1 MRQSEIFIEK
11 LSKVMGNYTAV
22 RNLLKEIMEYILKEE
37 NLNAIFMYRR
47 IKDKICL
54 WEKRGEIDLP
64 LVLNEEKDFNKFENN
79 SYFIKTIFSF
89 KKEDAIFGACKKDI
103 NKDRIK
109 EYLPLIEI
117 VYQSITL
124 NEKMQ
129 ELLIKDDL
137 TELSNSRYFHLMLK
151 KYVSNKKYH
160 PVTCIFLDLDNFK
173 EINEA
178 HGHIIGGKTLKEVGK
193 RLNLLFESFPGAVL
207 TRYGGDEFTI
217 LLPNVSLEEGKA
229 IAIMLKENFETK
241 EFEVSNYKFFIT
253 ASFGVAT
260 FPTSTKNPD
269 KLLALADKAMFKVKE
284 KGKNN
289 VGVAYSESDF

>member
-11 LSKVMGNYTAV
+11 LSKVMGNYAAV

-37 NLNAIFMYRR
+37 DLDAIFIYRKV
-47 IKDKICL
+47 KDKICL
-54 WEKRGEIDLP
+54 WEKKGDVDLP
-64 LVLNEEKDFNKFENN
+64 LVLNKEEEFNFEND
-79 SYFIKTIFSF
+79 SYFKKSISSF
-89 KKEDAIFGACKKDI
+89 KKEDAIFGAFKKEI
-103 NKDRIK
+103 NKDKITQ
-109 EYLPLIEI
+109 YLPLIEI

-151 KYVSNKKYH
+151 KYVSNKKYY
-160 PVTCIFLDLDNFK
+160 PITCIFLDLDNFK

-193 RLNLLFESFPGAVL
+193 RLNMLFESFPGAVL

-217 LLPNVSLEEGKA
+217 LLPNVDLEEGKA

-241 EFEVSNYKFFIT
+241 EFEVSHYKFFIT

-260 FPTSTKNPD
+260 FPTSTENPD

-284 KGKNN
+284 RGKNN
-289 VGVAYSESDF
+289 VGVAYSENDF

>member
-11 LSKVMGNYTAV
+11 LSKVMGNYAGV

-37 NLNAIFMYRR
+37 NLDAVFIYRK

-54 WEKRGEIDLP
+54 WEKKGEVDLP
-64 LVLNEEKDFNKFENN
+64 LALNKEKEFNFEND
-79 SYFIKTIFSF
+79 SYFIETISSF
-89 KKEDAIFGACKKDI
+89 KKEDAIFGAFKREI

-129 ELLIKDDL
+129 ELLIRDDL

-151 KYVSNKKYH
+151 KYIANKKYY
-160 PVTCIFLDLDNFK
+160 PITCIFLDLDNFK

-241 EFEVSNYKFFIT
+241 EFEVSHYKFFIT

-260 FPTSTKNPD
+260 FPTSTENPD

>member
-11 LSKVMGNYTAV
+11 LSKVIGNYAGV
-22 RNLLKEIMEYILKEE
+22 RKLLKEIMEYILKEE
-37 NLNAIFMYRR
+37 NLDAVFMYRN
-47 IKDKICL
+47 IKGKTCL

-64 LVLNEEKDFNKFENN
+64 LVLNEDKKFNFENN
-79 SYFIKTIFSF
+79 SYFIKAISSF
-89 KKEDAIFGACKKDI
+89 KKEDAIFGAFKREI
-103 NKDRIK
+103 NKDRITQ
-109 EYLPLIEI
+109 YLPLIEI
-117 VYQSITL
+117 VYQSIAL

-160 PVTCIFLDLDNFK
+160 PLTCIFLDLDNFK
-173 EINEA
+173 EINEI

-193 RLNLLFESFPGAVL
+193 RLDMLFESFPGAVL

-229 IAIMLKENFETK
+229 VAIMLKENFETK
-241 EFEVSNYKFFIT
+241 EFEVSHYKFFIT

-284 KGKNN
+284 RGKNN
-289 VGVAYSESDF
+289 VGVAYSEKDF

>member
-1 MRQSEIFIEK
+1 MRQGEIFIEK
-11 LSKVMGNYTAV
+11 LSKVMGNYAGV
-22 RNLLKEIMEYILKEE
+22 RNLLKEIMEYILNEE
-37 NLNAIFMYRR
+37 NLDSVFIYRK
-47 IKDKICL
+47 IKGKICL
-54 WEKRGEIDLP
+54 WEKKGKIDLP
-64 LVLNEEKDFNKFENN
+64 LALNEDEEFNFENN
-79 SYFIKTIFSF
+79 TYFIKSIYSF
-89 KKEDAIFGACKKDI
+89 KKEDAIFGAFKKDI
-103 NKDRIK
+103 NKDKIAQ
-109 EYLPLIEI
+109 YLPLIEI

-173 EINEA
+173 EINEI
-178 HGHIIGGKTLKEVGK
+178 HGHIVGGKTLKEVGK
-193 RLNLLFESFPGAVL
+193 RLDMLFESFPGAVL

-217 LLPNVSLEEGKA
+217 LLPNVTLEEGKA
-229 IAIMLKENFETK
+229 VAIMLKENFETK

-260 FPTSTKNPD
+260 FPTSTKNPH

-284 KGKNN
+284 RGKNN
-289 VGVAYSESDF
+289 VGIAYSETDF

>member
-11 LSKVMGNYTAV
+11 LAKVMGNYAAV
-22 RNLLKEIMEYILKEE
+22 RNLLKEIMDYILKEE
-37 NLNAIFMYRR
+37 NLGAVFIYRR

-54 WEKRGEIDLP
+54 WEKKGEIDLP
-64 LVLNEEKDFNKFENN
+64 LTLNEDEEFSFEND
-79 SYFIKTIFSF
+79 SYFIKAISSF
-89 KKEDAIFGACKKDI
+89 KKEDAIFGAFKKEI
-103 NKDRIK
+103 NKDKIAQ
-109 EYLPLIEI
+109 YLPLIEV

-193 RLNLLFESFPGAVL
+193 RLDMLFESFPGAVL

-217 LLPNVSLEEGKA
+217 LLPNTELEEGKA

-289 VGVAYSESDF
+289 VGVAYSETEY